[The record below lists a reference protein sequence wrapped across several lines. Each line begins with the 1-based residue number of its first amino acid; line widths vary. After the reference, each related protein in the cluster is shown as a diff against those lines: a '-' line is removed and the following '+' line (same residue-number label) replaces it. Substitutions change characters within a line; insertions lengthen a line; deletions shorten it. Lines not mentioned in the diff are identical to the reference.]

1 MDIEQIRS
9 VLTNEIKPISLS
21 KLDENELASV
31 LIIIYGKEPI
41 ILMTEKAKTLKVHAG
56 EISFP
61 GGKWC
66 EKDEDL
72 LETAIRETEEEL
84 DLQISRKQIIGQL
97 DPVVT
102 LNSKYMI
109 TPFVTILDG
118 IHSLKPNSEVNS
130 VLHIPLEPFL
140 KTMDED
146 MHPEH
151 RSIKKC
157 THLLL
162 KNTKFGERQQGCSD
176 RSLCYYQKKLSYLK
190 PKYLSLI

>member
-9 VLTNEIKPISLS
+9 VLTNKINPKSLS
-21 KLDENELASV
+21 ELDENELASV
-31 LIIIYGKEPI
+31 LIVIYGKEPI

-102 LNSKYMI
+102 LNSK
-109 TPFVTILDG
+109 
-118 IHSLKPNSEVNS
+118 
-130 VLHIPLEPFL
+130 
-140 KTMDED
+140 
-146 MHPEH
+146 
-151 RSIKKC
+151 
-157 THLLL
+157 
-162 KNTKFGERQQGCSD
+162 
-176 RSLCYYQKKLSYLK
+176 
-190 PKYLSLI
+190 